1 VNIYNGQAQP
11 NGQHNQEIL
20 SNLKQPDDYRQP
32 EASFHGNET
41 AGIFLDQQENYPKRQ
56 AVERS
61 FETQSGY
68 LVLIKQL
75 GSRYALSFKRQI
87 GTPPTS
93 SIFLTAD
100 EGQRLANILGSNS
113 RQQNDC
119 SDSTNE
125 LEQHLTSIRPSRN
138 RRRRSAIMMPTILFT
153 VSLVL
158 WIVLAI
164 LVYQAQCQGS
174 H

>member
-1 VNIYNGQAQP
+1 M
-11 NGQHNQEIL
+11 
-20 SNLKQPDDYRQP
+20 KQPDDFKQP
-32 EASFHGNET
+32 EAPLRDDGT
-41 AGIFLDQQENYPKRQ
+41 AKAFPDLTGDPSRRQ

-87 GTPPTS
+87 GTPPSS

-100 EGQRLANILGSNS
+100 EAKRLSNMFGSDS
-113 RQQNDC
+113 RQQNEYPT
-119 SDSTNE
+119 STENFKEKIDS
-125 LEQHLTSIRPSRN
+125 LRSLRN
-138 RRRRSAIMMPTILFT
+138 RRRKSAFVMPTTLFII
-153 VSLVL
+153 SLAL
-158 WIVLAI
+158 WAVLAKLAFQFLYPAI
-164 LVYQAQCQGS
+164 

>member
-1 VNIYNGQAQP
+1 M
-11 NGQHNQEIL
+11 
-20 SNLKQPDDYRQP
+20 KQPDDHRQP
-32 EASFHGNET
+32 EAPFYSNET
-41 AGIFLDQQENYPKRQ
+41 GASLLGQQEPSAKLQ

-100 EGQRLANILGSNS
+100 EGQRLANIFNLTQRKHLEHSPAVDL
-113 RQQNDC
+113 QQN
-119 SDSTNE
+119 
-125 LEQHLTSIRPSRN
+125 I
-138 RRRRSAIMMPTILFT
+138 SAIRSLQSPRRKRAVVMPTTLFL
-153 VSLVL
+153 VSLIL
-158 WIVLAI
+158 SIVLAI
-164 LVYQAQCQGS
+164 LAYQLQRG

>member
-1 VNIYNGQAQP
+1 M
-11 NGQHNQEIL
+11 
-20 SNLKQPDDYRQP
+20 KQPDDYRQP
-32 EASFHGNET
+32 EAPFHGDET
-41 AGIFLDQQENYPKRQ
+41 ARDFLVPTGDPSRRQ

-100 EGQRLANILGSNS
+100 EGQRLANILGSDL
-113 RQQNDC
+113 QHQNEYGLTAQDFKENI
-119 SDSTNE
+119 DS
-125 LEQHLTSIRPSRN
+125 LRSLRN
-138 RRRRSAIMMPTILFT
+138 RRRHSAIVMPTALFII
-153 VSLVL
+153 SLVL
-158 WIVLAI
+158 WAVLAI
-164 LVYQAQCQGS
+164 LAFQLQHQ
-174 H
+174 

>member
-1 VNIYNGQAQP
+1 M
-11 NGQHNQEIL
+11 
-20 SNLKQPDDYRQP
+20 KQPDDHRQP
-32 EASFHGNET
+32 EAPFHGNET
-41 AGIFLDQQENYPKRQ
+41 GGSAFSTEHEPLNRRQ

-100 EGQRLANILGSNS
+100 EGQRLANIF
-113 RQQNDC
+113 
-119 SDSTNE
+119 DSTQRKRTEYNPIE
-125 LEQHLTSIRPSRN
+125 DMRQNI
-138 RRRRSAIMMPTILFT
+138 SAIRNLQSPRRKTLVVMPAILFLIS
-153 VSLVL
+153 VALS
-158 WIVLAI
+158 IVLAV
-164 LVYQAQCQGS
+164 LAYRLQVG